1 MKYKITFYTNWHCG
15 SGLSS
20 GADCDSLVVKDK
32 NGLPFVPGK
41 TIKGLLRE
49 AATEVVKFKQIN
61 NGDDKLI
68 KIFGLPYNS
77 DDGDTI
83 NQGETYFSNAKLL
96 EDEENILKNTE
107 LKKYLYDSHAF
118 TKIGKDGIAADTS
131 LRRMES
137 VVPCVLIGEILN
149 IPDKECEDILI
160 DALKYTKRLGLDRNR
175 GFGRCDFQP
184 IN

>member
-1 MKYKITFYTNWHCG
+1 MEYSITFYTNWHCG

-20 GADCDSLVVKDK
+20 GADCDALVAKDK

-49 AATEVVKFKQIN
+49 AATEVVKFKKIDKGN
-61 NGDDKLI
+61 EKLI
-68 KIFGLPYNS
+68 KIFGLPYKSN
-77 DDGDTI
+77 DDDTV
-83 NQGETYFSNAKLL
+83 NQGETYFSNAQL
-96 EDEENILKNTE
+96 LKNE
-107 LKKYLYDSHAF
+107 EDVLKNSDLTKYLFDSHAF
-118 TKIGKDGIAADTS
+118 TKIDKNGIAADTS

-137 VVPCVLIGEILN
+137 VVPCVLYGEILN
-149 IPDKECEDILI
+149 IPNGCEDILK

-184 IN
+184 LN